1 MTDDTDRT
9 PDEARPP
16 AAAPV
21 NPLNDPTS
29 TPDGK
34 SLLNPART
42 APPDRPGDET
52 GTSTQPERTSTSRS
66 DGAGAQIEEPP
77 TPG

>member
-21 NPLNDPTS
+21 NPLNDPA
-29 TPDGK
+29 TPDGD

-42 APPDRPGDET
+42 GVADGASDEA
-52 GTSTQPERTSTSRS
+52 GTATRPERTSTSRS
-66 DGAGAQIEEPP
+66 GGAGAQTGEPP
-77 TPG
+77 TPS

>member
-29 TPDGK
+29 ASDGD

-42 APPDRPGDET
+42 GLADGASDEA
-52 GTSTQPERTSTSRS
+52 GTSTRPERTSTSRS
-66 DGAGAQIEEPP
+66 GGAGAQIEEPP
-77 TPG
+77 TPS